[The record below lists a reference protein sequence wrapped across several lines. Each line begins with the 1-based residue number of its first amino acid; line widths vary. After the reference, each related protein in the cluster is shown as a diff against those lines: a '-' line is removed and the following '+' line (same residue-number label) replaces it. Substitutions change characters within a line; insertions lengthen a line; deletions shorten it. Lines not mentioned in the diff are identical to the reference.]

1 MGTKVLLT
9 LNNNTNY
16 HYTDSRQPE
25 DGYTDRHFDSTSYN
39 QAISPQ
45 IPENPFCKRI
55 LIVDDDFDITLT
67 FRSALEDSNNN
78 NNNNSNGMVFEVH
91 TYNDP
96 LLALSEF
103 RHNFYDLMLLDINM
117 PKMNGFEFCE
127 KILKLDVNIKTCFI
141 SAAEINHEALREVHP
156 AINIGCY
163 IKKPVAIDSFVKRV
177 KAELE

>member
-1 MGTKVLLT
+1 MVRTKVLLT
-9 LNNNTNY
+9 FNNNTNY
-16 HYTDSRQPE
+16 HYTDSQQPE
-25 DGYTDRHFDSTSYN
+25 DGYADRQFDSTSHN
-39 QAISPQ
+39 QSTTSQ
-45 IPENPFCKRI
+45 ILENPFCKRI

-67 FRSALEDSNNN
+67 FRSALESDSNNN
-78 NNNNSNGMVFEVH
+78 SGGMIFEVH

-103 RHNFYDLMLLDINM
+103 RQNFYDLMLLDINM

-163 IKKPVAIDSFVKRV
+163 IKKPVAMDYFVKRV

>member
-1 MGTKVLLT
+1 MVGTKVLT
-9 LNNNTNY
+9 FNNNTN
-16 HYTDSRQPE
+16 HDYTDSQQPE
-25 DGYTDRHFDSTSYN
+25 DGYIDRQFDSTSHT

-67 FRSALEDSNNN
+67 FRSALEIDSNNN
-78 NNNNSNGMVFEVH
+78 NNSSGMIFEVH

-103 RHNFYDLMLLDINM
+103 RQNFYDLMLLDINM
-117 PKMNGFEFCE
+117 PKMNGFELCE

-141 SAAEINHEALREVHP
+141 SAAEINHAALREVHP

-163 IKKPVAIDSFVKRV
+163 IKKPVAMDSFVKRV
-177 KAELE
+177 NAELE

>member
-1 MGTKVLLT
+1 MVRTKVLLT
-9 LNNNTNY
+9 FNNNTNH
-16 HYTDSRQPE
+16 HYTDSQQPE
-25 DGYTDRHFDSTSYN
+25 DGYTDRQFDSTSHN
-39 QAISPQ
+39 QAIAPQ

-67 FRSALEDSNNN
+67 FRSALEIDSNNN
-78 NNNNSNGMVFEVH
+78 SGMIFEVH
-91 TYNDP
+91 TYNDS

-103 RHNFYDLMLLDINM
+103 RQNFYDLMLLDINM

-127 KILKLDVNIKTCFI
+127 KILKLDVNVKVCFI

-163 IKKPVAIDSFVKRV
+163 IKKPVAMDYFVKRV